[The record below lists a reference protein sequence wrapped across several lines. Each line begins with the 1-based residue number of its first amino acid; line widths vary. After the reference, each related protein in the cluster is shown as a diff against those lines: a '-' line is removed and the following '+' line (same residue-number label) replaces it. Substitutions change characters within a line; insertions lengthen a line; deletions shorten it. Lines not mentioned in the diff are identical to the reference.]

1 MFHVWPGEW
10 HEGRDLGGLATTV
23 LANLTTDLDTDSV
36 LRSGWDK
43 EATASKVTSRY
54 CYWLPPNRTGNEIDG
69 RMWQVMTAYPDEVM
83 LSCLDVSCCSWF
95 TLHSVFPR
103 FPLSCSSKPDKD
115 KFNNLHEHDDNYINY
130 FKILAVRKWRGQ
142 VSGSEW
148 AIRGMY
154 AECFVAKQS
163 ISRICCCERDSG
175 LLGIICSFKVQPQPA
190 HHHPQAVGNPRL
202 WQRFVSC
209 LGADG
214 ICDTTTGL
222 SIELWAK
229 LFQKHAGAFQLSSTT
244 EQEKLALVT
253 LRWYHRPDWI
263 HVRLQIVDIALDSGC
278 HAGLLG
284 LGNAGKAAKPTW
296 SFWGTTV
303 TITSVILRFVAPQS
317 PQAAAIICV

>member
-43 EATASKVTSRY
+43 EATASKVISRY

-130 FKILAVRKWRGQ
+130 FKILAVRKWTGQ

-202 WQRFVSC
+202 WQT
-209 LGADG
+209 
-214 ICDTTTGL
+214 ICQLFGGGRNLWHNHRTFNWTLSKTLSKACRSLPAKLNYWTGKTRSSDIAMIPQTGL
-222 SIELWAK
+222 NSCETSDSWHSFRLWMPCWAVGSWK
-229 LFQKHAGAFQLSSTT
+229 CW
-244 EQEKLALVT
+244 E
-253 LRWYHRPDWI
+253 
-263 HVRLQIVDIALDSGC
+263 SG
-278 HAGLLG
+278 
-284 LGNAGKAAKPTW
+284 
-296 SFWGTTV
+296 
-303 TITSVILRFVAPQS
+303 
-317 PQAAAIICV
+317 